1 MNSLRGKK
9 VGNGQQVFQV
19 IVIVPSDCLKLN
31 VLWGRN
37 VIGNTYYTIMD
48 KEEGLR
54 G

>member
-1 MNSLRGKK
+1 MYGGFALLPHSLL
-9 VGNGQQVFQV
+9 
-19 IVIVPSDCLKLN
+19 LKLN

-37 VIGNTYYTIMD
+37 VIVNTYYTIMD